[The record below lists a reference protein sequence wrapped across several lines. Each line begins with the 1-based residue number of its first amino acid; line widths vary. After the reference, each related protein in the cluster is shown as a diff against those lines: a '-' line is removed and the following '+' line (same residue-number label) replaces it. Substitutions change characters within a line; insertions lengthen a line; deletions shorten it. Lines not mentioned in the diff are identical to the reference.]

1 MRIGIFGI
9 ILLTITFMAAA
20 PTTAEIRYKT
30 GFHLDRWE
38 SDAGEKGIQYHIPL
52 EISSTMGDFSF
63 KVLSAYA
70 YNDVDLADSEVES
83 FSGLVDT
90 RVNLAYEFVD
100 KWPVDVLFA
109 LDFSLPTGQT
119 RLSAIQALSISDP
132 DKVTITRMGEGLN
145 INPNVSIVKQWDA
158 LMASVGIGYLIR
170 GKYDAAD
177 TLENYDPGDP
187 INIAAQVDYSI
198 SDQWLVRIFGS
209 HTWFEKDRQDG
220 ADYFEPGDVRII
232 GTGIVYTIAQWQLA
246 GTYKSI
252 QRDKNKL
259 TVGFSDLTSE
269 EHNSYGEENIAELS
283 GRLRIDDR
291 MNLRLWLQYLTL
303 AENDYPPTSAFYTSD
318 RAKIALGAEIVRRLA
333 KNWEAGLRLQHFHMS
348 VDPNPADANDTDF
361 DGDTVAVWIAAQF

>member
-1 MRIGIFGI
+1 MRIGIIGI
-9 ILLTITFMAAA
+9 MLLTAISFTAA

-38 SDAGEKGIQYHIPL
+38 SDAGDKGIQYHIPL
-52 EISSTMGDFSF
+52 EISSTLGDFSF

-70 YNDVDLADSEVES
+70 YNDVDLADSQVKS
-83 FSGLVDT
+83 FSGMVDT

-109 LDFSLPTGQT
+109 MDFSLPTGQT
-119 RLSAIQALSISDP
+119 KLSAIQALSISDP

-158 LMASVGIGYLIR
+158 LTASMGIGYLMR

-177 TLENYDPGDP
+177 TLENYDPGDAL
-187 INIAAQVDYSI
+187 NLAAQVDYSI
-198 SDQWLVRIFGS
+198 SDQWLISVFGS
-209 HTWFEKDRQDG
+209 HTRFGKDRRDG

-232 GTGIVYTIAQWQLA
+232 GTGIVYTLGRWELA

-269 EHNSYGEENIAELS
+269 EHNSYGEEKISELS
-283 GRLRIDDR
+283 GRLQINDR

-303 AENDYPPTSAFYTSD
+303 AENDYPQASSFYTSD
-318 RAKIALGAEIVRRLA
+318 RAKAALGCEIVRRLRE
-333 KNWEAGLRLQHFHMS
+333 NWEAGLRLQHFNMW
-348 VDPNPADANDTDF
+348 VDPNPSDENDTDF
-361 DGDTVAVWIAAQF
+361 GGDTLAVWIAAQF